1 MIKQLT
7 IHKAGIQDI
16 DTLVQLSITT
26 FRDAFGPANTKE
38 DMDKYLA
45 EEMSI
50 EKLSAEL
57 NDKGNYFFM
66 VSVHEKAVG
75 YAKMLV
81 ADIPEELA
89 DTNPVEIERIYVLQA
104 YHNKKI
110 GAVLMDHCITFA
122 VQDGYDILWL
132 GVWEHNPK
140 AIRFYERMGF
150 ELFGAHDFL
159 LGNDMQT
166 DVLMKK
172 KLSGSDQITTTS

>member
-1 MIKQLT
+1 MIEQLT
-7 IHKAGIQDI
+7 IHRAGVQNIDI
-16 DTLVQLSITT
+16 LAHLSITT
-26 FRDAFGPANTKE
+26 FRDAFGMANTKE

-45 EEMSI
+45 EEMSE

-57 NDKGNYFFM
+57 NDQSNYFFM
-66 VSVHEKAVG
+66 VSNHERAVG
-75 YAKMLV
+75 YAKMRV
-81 ADIPEELA
+81 AEIPEELVG
-89 DTNPVEIERIYVLQA
+89 TNPIEIERIYVLQA

-110 GAVLMDHCITFA
+110 GAVLMNHCITFA
-122 VQDGYDILWL
+122 EQGGYDILWL

-140 AIRFYERMGF
+140 AIRFYERLGF

-172 KLSGSDQITTTS
+172 KLSGSDHITTTS